1 MIRKGTQ
8 NPKLRPQGKAREAGL
23 NNPSMLKIF
32 GGVAR
37 GKRLD
42 SPTVYLRPMMGKVR
56 EAVYSALKSFGVYDD
71 PIGPRHLDLFA
82 GSGSVGLESLS
93 RGASHCTFCDFSQDC
108 CNAIQRNIDWCQF
121 GSNSD
126 FNNDDVQGDDGI
138 SSKKKPKKNNKKQY
152 HHKTTT
158 NVICADVLQLLR
170 QPASVGLSVV
180 DPQLD
185 AYDIVT
191 ICPPYE
197 EVVYADL
204 LDATAKSPLVK
215 EDTIV
220 LIEYPVELWG
230 DIPHVYRSSY
240 SSSGSDDDNNGDDER
255 EKVLIG
261 IRNRKYGRT
270 VIGMY
275 ICNPSGKYENAD
287 SRPEEFI

>member
-1 MIRKGTQ
+1 M
-8 NPKLRPQGKAREAGL
+8 RPQGKARQAGL

-42 SPTVYLRPMMGKVR
+42 SPSVYLRPMMGKVR
-56 EAVYSALKSFGVYDD
+56 EAVYSTFKSFGVYDD
-71 PIGPRHLDLFA
+71 PIGPRHLDLFS

-93 RGASHCTFCDFSQDC
+93 RGASHCTFCDLSQDC
-108 CNAIQRNIDWCQF
+108 CGAIQRNIEWCQF
-121 GSNSD
+121 DTSGDASSID
-126 FNNDDVQGDDGI
+126 SHNNESKADLSGKKG
-138 SSKKKPKKNNKKQY
+138 KKKNPKRQY

-158 NVICADVLQLLR
+158 NVVCADVLQLLR
-170 QPASVGLSVV
+170 QPTSVGLSVA
-180 DPQLD
+180 DPALD
-185 AYDIVT
+185 AFDIIT

-204 LDATAKSPLVK
+204 LDATVTSPLVK

-230 DIPHVYRSSY
+230 DIPHVYRSS
-240 SSSGSDDDNNGDDER
+240 SSGGDDNGANER

-270 VIGMY
+270 VIAMY

-287 SRPEEFI
+287 SRPEEFIWKQVGINCSI